1 LSTRSIESQE
11 ENMPDWSKEIRAALA
26 RLNLDPAREA
36 ELVEELSQYLT
47 DRYNEL
53 RCNGDDDTE
62 ACRLLKAELNDGKLA
77 AELSPLLA
85 TSPETAAPGL
95 DRRERLFA
103 GVGND
108 LRQAARLLRLNPGF
122 AALAILSLAL
132 GIGANTAIFELID
145 AVVMRTLPVPSPQ
158 QLADIQEIHGAR
170 IGSTVAR
177 QKEFSFAIWDQ
188 LRQGQKAFSG
198 IAAWS
203 TERFDMGQG
212 GEARYAEG
220 MWVSGSF
227 FEVLQV
233 QPMLGRLIAPSDD
246 YRGCGIRGAV
256 ISNAFWQREFG
267 GRGNVIGRKLSLDG
281 HPFEIVG
288 VTPPSFFGLE
298 VGRNF
303 DVALPLC
310 TEPAIHREGA
320 WTADST
326 TWWLAAIGRL
336 NQGWTFKRASAEL
349 ASIAPGIY
357 SATLPAEYD
366 AAARKDYLR
375 YSLTAQPAA
384 TGDSPLRKQ
393 YADPLWM
400 LLSISGLV
408 LLIACANLANLMLAR
423 AGARQR
429 EMALRL
435 ALGASRL
442 RLIRQLL
449 AESLLLALS
458 GATIGIALA
467 QVLGR
472 LLTAYIGSV
481 QDPLFLPLYPDLRV
495 LSFTFGVALLTC
507 VLFGVAPAIQ
517 AANADPG
524 TVMKT
529 AGRGLTAGRQRF
541 LLRRGLIVSQVALSL
556 VLLVAALLFVQ
567 TFRNLLALDA
577 GFRQENVLVA
587 DFDFS
592 RLNIPAANRLEYKRE
607 LLEKVKNTPGV
618 ISASET
624 SIVPLSGDGWNEF
637 IDIPS
642 ASISRKLVYFDA
654 ASAGYFQ
661 TLQTPMLA
669 GRDFSENDTPASPL
683 VAIVNQ
689 LFARSFLGQANP
701 IGMTFGVKQP
711 GGKPNKLYRIVG
723 LVGNTKYRDLREDL
737 IPIIFVAEYQI
748 ADPGTDSTFLI
759 RSNGAAS
766 ALIASLKDAT
776 AKSSPAIVLNFSVLR
791 TSILERL
798 TRERLMATLSGFY
811 GILATVLA
819 IVGIYGIISYM
830 VVRRRNEIG
839 VRIALGADKVNILGM
854 ILGEAEIL
862 LVIGLIAGTG
872 LAVAAG
878 NAARAM
884 LFGLEPFDPLT
895 LALAAGGLTM
905 IAVAASTIP
914 AVRAVAVDPM
924 QVLREE

>member
-1 LSTRSIESQE
+1 
-11 ENMPDWSKEIRAALA
+11 MPDWSKEIHAAIA
-26 RLNLDPAREA
+26 RLNMDPAREA
-36 ELVEELSQYLT
+36 ELVEELSQHLT

-62 ACRLLKAELNDGKLA
+62 ACRLLKAELSDGRLV
-77 AELSPLLA
+77 AELSPLLS
-85 TSPETAAPGL
+85 TSPATAAPGL
-95 DRRERLFA
+95 DGRERLFA
-103 GVGND
+103 GLGND

-158 QLADIQEIHGAR
+158 QLADIQEVHGGR

-188 LRQGQKAFSG
+188 LRQQRKAFSG

-227 FEVLQV
+227 FQVLQV
-233 QPMLGRLIAPSDD
+233 QPMLGRLIAQSDD

-267 GRGNVIGRKLSLDG
+267 GRGNIIGSKLSLDG

-357 SATLPAEYD
+357 SATVPAEYD
-366 AAARKDYLR
+366 AAARQDYVR
-375 YSLTAQPAA
+375 FSLKAQPAA
-384 TGDSPLRKQ
+384 TGASPLRKQ
-393 YADPLWM
+393 YAEPLWM

-435 ALGASRL
+435 TLGASRL
-442 RLIRQLL
+442 RLTRQLL
-449 AESLLLALS
+449 VESLLLALS
-458 GATIGIALA
+458 GAAIGIALA

-472 LLTAYIGSV
+472 VLTAYINNT

-517 AANADPG
+517 AAGADPA
-524 TVMKT
+524 TVMKSG
-529 AGRGLTAGRQRF
+529 GRGLTAGRERF

-567 TFRNLLALDA
+567 TFRKLLALDA

-592 RLNIPAANRLEYKRE
+592 PLNIPAANRLEYKRE
-607 LLEKVKNTPGV
+607 LLEKVKNMPGV

-654 ASAGYFQ
+654 ASAGYFK
-661 TLQTPMLA
+661 TLQTSMLA
-669 GRDFSENDTPASPL
+669 GRDFSENDTPASPP

-689 LFARSFLGQANP
+689 QFARSFLGQTNP

-711 GGKPNKLYRIVG
+711 GGKPDKLYRIVG

-759 RSNGAAS
+759 RSNEATS

-776 AKSSPAIVLNFSVLR
+776 AKGSPAIVLNFSSLR

-854 ILGEAEIL
+854 ILGEALVL
-862 LVIGLIAGTG
+862 LVIGLVAGTG
-872 LAVAAG
+872 LVAAAG

-895 LALAAGGLTM
+895 LALAAGGLTI

-914 AVRAVAVDPM
+914 AARAVAVDPM

>member
-1 LSTRSIESQE
+1 
-11 ENMPDWSKEIRAALA
+11 MPDWSKEIHAAIA
-26 RLNLDPAREA
+26 RLNMDPAREA
-36 ELVEELSQYLT
+36 ELVEELSQHLT

-62 ACRLLKAELNDGKLA
+62 ACRLLKAELSDGRLV
-77 AELSPLLA
+77 AELSPLLS
-85 TSPETAAPGL
+85 TSPATAAPGL
-95 DRRERLFA
+95 DGRERLFA
-103 GVGND
+103 GLGND

-158 QLADIQEIHGAR
+158 QLADIQEVHAGR

-188 LRQGQKAFSG
+188 LRQQQKAFSG

-227 FEVLQV
+227 FQVLQV
-233 QPMLGRLIAPSDD
+233 QPMLGRLIAQSDD

-267 GRGNVIGRKLSLDG
+267 GRGNIIGSKLSLDG

-357 SATLPAEYD
+357 SATVPAEYD
-366 AAARKDYLR
+366 AAARQDYVR
-375 YSLTAQPAA
+375 FSLKAQPAA
-384 TGDSPLRKQ
+384 TGASPLRKQ
-393 YADPLWM
+393 YAEPLWM

-435 ALGASRL
+435 TLGASRL
-442 RLIRQLL
+442 RLTRQLL
-449 AESLLLALS
+449 VESLLLALS
-458 GATIGIALA
+458 GAAIGIALA

-472 LLTAYIGSV
+472 VLTAYINNT

-517 AANADPG
+517 AAGADPA
-524 TVMKT
+524 TVMKSG
-529 AGRGLTAGRQRF
+529 GRGLTAGRERF

-567 TFRNLLALDA
+567 TFRKLLALDA

-592 RLNIPAANRLEYKRE
+592 PLNIPAANRLEYKRE
-607 LLEKVKNTPGV
+607 LLEKVKNMPGV

-624 SIVPLSGDGWNEF
+624 SMVPLSGDGWNEF

-654 ASAGYFQ
+654 ASAGYFK
-661 TLQTPMLA
+661 TLQTSMLA
-669 GRDFSENDTPASPL
+669 GRDFSENDTPASPP

-689 LFARSFLGQANP
+689 QFARSFLGQTNP

-711 GGKPNKLYRIVG
+711 GGKPDKLYRIVG

-759 RSNGAAS
+759 RSNEATS

-776 AKSSPAIVLNFSVLR
+776 AKGSPAIVLNFSSLR

-854 ILGEAEIL
+854 ILGEALIL
-862 LVIGLIAGTG
+862 LVIGLVAGTG
-872 LAVAAG
+872 LVAAAG

-895 LALAAGGLTM
+895 LALAAGGLT
-905 IAVAASTIP
+905 IVAVAASTIP
-914 AVRAVAVDPM
+914 AARAVAVDPM

>member
-1 LSTRSIESQE
+1 
-11 ENMPDWSKEIRAALA
+11 MPDWSKEIHAAIA
-26 RLNLDPAREA
+26 RLNMDPAREA
-36 ELVEELSQYLT
+36 ELVEELSQHLT

-62 ACRLLKAELNDGKLA
+62 ACRLLKAELSDGRLV
-77 AELSPLLA
+77 AELSPLLS
-85 TSPETAAPGL
+85 TSPATAAPGL
-95 DRRERLFA
+95 DGRERLFA
-103 GVGND
+103 GLGND

-158 QLADIQEIHGAR
+158 QLADIQEVHGGR

-188 LRQGQKAFSG
+188 LRQQRKAFSG

-227 FEVLQV
+227 FQVLQV
-233 QPMLGRLIAPSDD
+233 QPMLGRLIAQSDD

-267 GRGNVIGRKLSLDG
+267 GRGNIIGSKLSLDG

-357 SATLPAEYD
+357 SATVPAEYD
-366 AAARKDYLR
+366 AAARQDYVR
-375 YSLTAQPAA
+375 FSLKAQPAA
-384 TGDSPLRKQ
+384 TGASPLRKQ
-393 YADPLWM
+393 YAEPLWM

-435 ALGASRL
+435 TLGASRL
-442 RLIRQLL
+442 RLTRQLL
-449 AESLLLALS
+449 VESLLLALS
-458 GATIGIALA
+458 GAAIGIALA

-472 LLTAYIGSV
+472 VLTAYINNT

-517 AANADPG
+517 AAGADPA
-524 TVMKT
+524 TVMKSG
-529 AGRGLTAGRQRF
+529 GRGLAAGRERF

-592 RLNIPAANRLEYKRE
+592 PLNIPAANRLEYKRE
-607 LLEKVKNTPGV
+607 LLEKVKNMSGV

-654 ASAGYFQ
+654 ASAGYFK
-661 TLQTPMLA
+661 TLQTSMLA
-669 GRDFSENDTPASPL
+669 GRDFSENDTPASPP

-689 LFARSFLGQANP
+689 QFARSFLGQTNP

-711 GGKPNKLYRIVG
+711 GGKPDKLYRIVG

-759 RSNGAAS
+759 RSNEATS

-776 AKSSPAIVLNFSVLR
+776 AKGSPAIVLNFSSLR

-854 ILGEAEIL
+854 ILGEALIL
-862 LVIGLIAGTG
+862 LVIGLVAGTG
-872 LAVAAG
+872 LVAAAG

-895 LALAAGGLTM
+895 LALAAGGLT
-905 IAVAASTIP
+905 IVAVAASTIP
-914 AVRAVAVDPM
+914 AARAVAVDPM

>member
-1 LSTRSIESQE
+1 
-11 ENMPDWSKEIRAALA
+11 MPDWSKEIRAAIA
-26 RLNLDPAREA
+26 RLNMDPAREA
-36 ELVEELSQYLT
+36 ELVEELSQHLT

-53 RCNGDDDTE
+53 LCNGDDDAE
-62 ACRLLKAELNDGKLA
+62 ACRLLKAELNDGKLV
-77 AELSPLLA
+77 AELSPLLS
-85 TSPETAAPGL
+85 TSPETATPGL

-103 GVGND
+103 GLGND

-158 QLADIQEIHGAR
+158 QLADIQEFHDGR

-188 LRQGQKAFSG
+188 LRQQQQAFSG

-227 FEVLQV
+227 FQVLQV
-233 QPMLGRLIAPSDD
+233 QPMLGRLIAQSDD

-267 GRGNVIGRKLSLDG
+267 GRGNVIGSKLSLDG

-320 WTADST
+320 WTAGST

-336 NQGWTFKRASAEL
+336 NPGWTFKRASAEL

-375 YSLTAQPAA
+375 FSLTAQPAA
-384 TGDSPLRKQ
+384 TGASPLRKQ
-393 YADPLWM
+393 YADPLWV

-435 ALGASRL
+435 TLGASRL

-472 LLTAYIGSV
+472 LLTAYIGNV

-524 TVMKT
+524 TVMKA
-529 AGRGLTAGRQRF
+529 AGRGLTAGRERF

-567 TFRNLLALDA
+567 TFRNLLALNA

-592 RLNIPAANRLEYKRE
+592 PLNVPAANRLEFKRE
-607 LLEKVKNTPGV
+607 LLEKVKNMPGV

-637 IDIPS
+637 VDIPS

-654 ASAGYFQ
+654 ASGGYFQ

-689 LFARSFLGQANP
+689 QFARSFLGQANP
-701 IGMTFGVKQP
+701 IGMTFGVQQP
-711 GGKPNKLYRIVG
+711 GGKPDKLYRIVG
-723 LVGNTKYRDLREDL
+723 LVGNTKYLDLREDL

-748 ADPGTDSTFLI
+748 ADAGTDSTFLI
-759 RSNGAAS
+759 RSNEAAS
-766 ALIASLKDAT
+766 ALIGSLKDAT
-776 AKSSPAIVLNFSVLR
+776 AISSPAIVLNFSVLR

-854 ILGEAEIL
+854 ILGEALVL
-862 LVIGLIAGTG
+862 LVIGLVAGTA
-872 LAVAAG
+872 LAAAAG

-895 LALAAGGLTM
+895 LALAAGGLTI